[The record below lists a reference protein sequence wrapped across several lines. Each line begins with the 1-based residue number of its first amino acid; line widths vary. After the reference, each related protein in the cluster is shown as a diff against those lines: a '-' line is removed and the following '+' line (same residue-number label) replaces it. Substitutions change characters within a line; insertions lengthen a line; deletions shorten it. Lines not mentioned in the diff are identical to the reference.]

1 MTIKMVFLEHFL
13 AASLAL
19 VSSVSAGIVPRQQN
33 ATLASCPGY
42 KASGV
47 ETTGNGLTA
56 SLTLAGT
63 ACNVY
68 GTDLKELTLTVEYQ
82 SGRLSRHRLHGSS
95 AMTDTSHR

>member
-1 MTIKMVFLEHFL
+1 MVVLEQFL

-19 VSSVSAGIVPRQQN
+19 VPSVAANILPRQQN
-33 ATLASCPGY
+33 ATLSSCPGY

-47 ETTGNGLTA
+47 RSTASGLTA

-68 GTDLKELTLTVEYQ
+68 GTDLEKLTLTVEYQ
-82 SGRLSRHRLHGSS
+82 SGNS
-95 AMTDTSHR
+95 

>member
-1 MTIKMVFLEHFL
+1 MTVKMVLLDFLL
-13 AASLAL
+13 AASCTL
-19 VSSVSAGIVPRQQN
+19 VPSVSANILPRQQN

-56 SLTLAGT
+56 TLTLAGA

-68 GTDLKELTLTVEYQ
+68 GTDLEELTLTVEYQ
-82 SGRLSRHRLHGSS
+82 SGGSS
-95 AMTDTSHR
+95 SFAYKP

>member
-1 MTIKMVFLEHFL
+1 MVLLNYLL
-13 AASLAL
+13 AASCTL
-19 VSSVSAGIVPRQQN
+19 VPSVSAGILPRQSN

-56 SLTLAGT
+56 TLTLAGT

-68 GTDLKELTLTVEYQ
+68 GTDLEELTLTVEYQ
-82 SGRLSRHRLHGSS
+82 SGKALKF
-95 AMTDTSHR
+95 TYKT

>member
-1 MTIKMVFLEHFL
+1 MTVKMVVLKHFL
-13 AASLAL
+13 AVSSAL
-19 VSSVSAGIVPRQQN
+19 LPSVSANILPRQQN
-33 ATLASCPGY
+33 ATLGSCPGY

-47 ETTGNGLTA
+47 KTTANGLTA

-82 SGRLSRHRLHGSS
+82 SGKLCCLLAALLDHRH
-95 AMTDTSHR
+95 